1 MYDSVMTTVTTHDPA
16 GVMRGNLRRLL
27 QREWLSQREAATR
40 IGVSYKWLRRL
51 CHSGLERKD
60 RRTASELEKVASFFG
75 VRVSD
80 FWLEEV
86 ADRFD
91 SISGQTLIK
100 WTGSKRKQAE
110 EIVQCFPLSIA
121 TYYEPFVG
129 GGSVL
134 YCLLESDIA
143 VQRYRCSDTCKPLI
157 ELWRLVKDDPRRII
171 DEYEAL
177 WARLRE
183 SGDEVYYSTRD
194 EFNDCG
200 DPALFFFLLRTC
212 RNGLVRFN
220 ESGRFTSAFHH
231 GRNGMT
237 PNQVKGVVEDWAT
250 KLREHNVR
258 FYVRDYRRIESDEG
272 DLLYLDPPYAV
283 GNRVRFYSG
292 QIDFNLFFRW
302 LSSQRGD
309 YLLSLNGFSD
319 DEDCRVNVPAD
330 LYDQHVLVDAGTS
343 SFSRLNG
350 GDEVVVRDSL
360 YVRVTQDQRVVR
372 AAIEQTE
379 NPAATFRQN
388 IRRLLDSRSMT
399 QKEAADQFDISYKSM
414 RRFSHQ
420 GLLRPDKRTRGGL
433 ERLARHF
440 GLTLADLWKPKAHK
454 QASPP
459 DADNILNNL
468 GRYCNGRFID
478 IPMQHW
484 RVLGDEA
491 ALCKERKQEIA
502 GRLAEVFGRYDAP
515 CPQVSEKRRTS
526 DFELFLNLPD
536 EREAVDFGFGD
547 VEVGAASKWSR
558 LGLRFLNSFGML
570 ESRIQGGHRSSPSLL
585 EAWTD
590 RDRRTSIM
598 RAALSLKKHLSEAT
612 AFESA
617 SMKIHVP
624 ANFRPTAA
632 RAIYNDLG
640 NGGTVLD
647 FSAGYG
653 GRFLG
658 FLGSSCRQYIGID
671 PNTVLRPSY
680 ESMFKW
686 IESNHEHD
694 KSWEMVWKPA
704 EDVDYSPW
712 RGKVD
717 LIFTSPPY
725 FDLERYSNETTQSSA
740 RFPSLSE
747 WLEGFL
753 FETLR
758 RSVRCLK
765 LGGHLALNIADN
777 ATYDVE
783 IIEPVIEFA
792 RTELRLELQQVVPM
806 LLSSKP
812 GKDRQRVGWG
822 RKAEPILIFQ

>member
-1 MYDSVMTTVTTHDPA
+1 MTTATTDDPA
-16 GVMRGNLRRLL
+16 GVLRSNLRRLL

-51 CHSGLERKD
+51 CHSGLERVD

-86 ADRFD
+86 VDRFD
-91 SISGQTLIK
+91 AVSGQTLIK

-110 EIVQCFPLSIA
+110 EIIRRFPSSIA
-121 TYYEPFVG
+121 TYHEPFVG

-134 YCLLESDIA
+134 YRLLESDIS
-143 VQRYRCSDTCKPLI
+143 VERYRCSDTCKPLI

-171 DEYEAL
+171 DEYESL
-177 WARLRE
+177 WARLQA
-183 SGDEVYYSTRD
+183 GGQQVYYSTRD
-194 EFNDCG
+194 AFNDSG
-200 DPALFFFLLRTC
+200 DAASFFFLLRTC

-220 ESGRFTSAFHH
+220 ESGQFTSAFHH

-237 PNQVKGVVEDWAT
+237 PNQVKGIVEDWAT
-250 KLREHNVR
+250 KLREHDVR
-258 FYVRDYRRIESDEG
+258 FYVRDYRRIEISAG

-302 LSSQRGD
+302 LSKQQGD
-309 YLLSLNGFSD
+309 YLLSLNGYSD

-330 LYDQHVLVDAGTS
+330 LYDQHVLVDAGSS

-350 GDEVVVRDSL
+350 GEEVVVRDSL

-414 RRFSHQ
+414 RRFCHH

-440 GLTLADLWKPKAHK
+440 GLTLADLWTPKAHK
-454 QASPP
+454 QASTPN
-459 DADNILNNL
+459 AENILCHL
-468 GRYCNGRFID
+468 DRYCGERFID
-478 IPMQHW
+478 IPKHHW
-484 RVLGDEA
+484 RVLAEEA
-491 ALCKERKQEIA
+491 SQCNVRKQEIA
-502 GRLAEVFGRYDAP
+502 GRLAEIVGRYDAP
-515 CPQVSEKRRTS
+515 CPQVSDEQRKS
-526 DFELFLNLPD
+526 DFKLFLNLPD
-536 EREAVDFGFGD
+536 ERESVGFTFDGN
-547 VEVGAASKWSR
+547 VPIAPASKWSR
-558 LGLRFLNSFGML
+558 LGCRFLKSSFL
-570 ESRIQGGHRSSPSLL
+570 ENRISGGHRSSPSLI

-590 RDRRTSIM
+590 KDRRTSIM
-598 RAALSLKKHLSEAT
+598 RAALTLKKHLSAATVFEA
-612 AFESA
+612 AA
-617 SMKIHVP
+617 MKIHVL

-632 RAIYNDLG
+632 RAICNDFG
-640 NGGTVLD
+640 SGGTVLD

-658 FLGSSCRQYIGID
+658 FLGSSCRHYIGID
-671 PNTVLRPSY
+671 PNTNLRPSY

-686 IESNHEHD
+686 IKSNHEHG
-694 KSWEMVWKPA
+694 KSWEMVWEPA
-704 EDVDYSPW
+704 EEVDYSTW
-712 RGKVD
+712 HGKVD
-717 LIFTSPPY
+717 FIFTSPPY
-725 FDLERYSNETTQSSA
+725 FILERYSNETTQSSV
-740 RFPSLSE
+740 RFPTLSE
-747 WLEGFL
+747 WLKGFL
-753 FETLR
+753 FQTLS

-765 LGGHLALNIADN
+765 PGGHLALNIADN
-777 ATYDVE
+777 STYGVE
-783 IIEPVIEFA
+783 IVEPVIEFV
-792 RTELRLELQQVVPM
+792 RRELRLELQQVIPM

-812 GKDRQRVGWG
+812 GKDREQVGWG
-822 RKAEPILIFQ
+822 RKAEPILVFSRTP

>member
-1 MYDSVMTTVTTHDPA
+1 MTTDTIDDPA
-16 GVMRGNLRRLL
+16 GVVRSNLRRLI

-75 VRVSD
+75 IRVSD
-80 FWLEEV
+80 LWLEEV

-110 EIVQCFPLSIA
+110 EIVQRFPSSIA

-134 YCLLESDIA
+134 YRLLESDIS
-143 VQRYRCSDTCKPLI
+143 VERYRCSDTCKPLI

-171 DEYEAL
+171 NEYEAL
-177 WARLRE
+177 WARLQA
-183 SGDEVYYSTRD
+183 GGQQVYYSTRD
-194 EFNDCG
+194 AFNDSG
-200 DPALFFFLLRTC
+200 NPALFFFLLRTC
-212 RNGLVRFN
+212 RNGLIRFN
-220 ESGRFTSAFHH
+220 ESGQFTSAFHH

-250 KLREHNVR
+250 KLREHDVR
-258 FYVRDYRRIESDEG
+258 FYVRDYRRIESNDG

-283 GNRVRFYSG
+283 GNRVRFYTG
-292 QIDFNLFFRW
+292 QIDFKLFFRW

-309 YLLSLNGFSD
+309 YLLSLNGYSD
-319 DEDCRVNVPAD
+319 DGDRRVNVPAD
-330 LYDQHVLVDAGTS
+330 LYDQHVLVDAGSS

-350 GDEVVVRDSL
+350 GAEVIVRDSL

-388 IRRLLDSRSMT
+388 IRRLLDSHSMP
-399 QKEAADQFDISYKSM
+399 QKEAADRFDLSYKSM
-414 RRFSHQ
+414 RRFCHQ
-420 GLLRPDKRTRGGL
+420 GLLRPDKRTRGAL

-459 DADNILNNL
+459 NADNILNNL
-468 GRYCNGRFID
+468 ERYCAERFID
-478 IPMQHW
+478 IPKQHW
-484 RVLGDEA
+484 SVLAKEA
-491 ALCKERKQEIA
+491 SHCDRRKQEIA
-502 GRLAEVFGRYDAP
+502 GRLAEVVGRYDAP
-515 CPQVSEKRRTS
+515 CPQVSEKRRKN
-526 DFELFLNLPD
+526 DFELFMSLPD
-536 EREAVDFGFGD
+536 DRETVDFEFGEID
-547 VEVGAASKWSR
+547 IALPAKWSR
-558 LGLRFLNSFGML
+558 LGLRFLNSFGFL
-570 ESRIQGGHRSSPSLL
+570 ESRIFGEHRSSPSLID
-585 EAWTD
+585 AWTD

-598 RAALSLKKHLSEAT
+598 RAALSLKKHLNEVTAYEA
-612 AFESA
+612 AA
-617 SMKIHVP
+617 MKMHVP

-632 RAIYNDLG
+632 RAICNDFG

-658 FLGSSCRQYIGID
+658 FLGSSCRHYIGID
-671 PNTVLRPSY
+671 PNTTLRPCY
-680 ESMFKW
+680 KSMFKW
-686 IESNHEHD
+686 IESNHEHQ

-704 EDVDYSPW
+704 EDVDYSEW
-712 RGKVD
+712 HGKVD

-725 FDLERYSNETTQSSA
+725 FDLERYSDETTQSSV
-740 RFPSLSE
+740 RFPSISE

-753 FETLR
+753 FEALR

-765 LGGHLALNIADN
+765 TKGHLALNVADN
-777 ATYDVE
+777 PTYGVE

-792 RTELRLELQQVVPM
+792 RTELQLELRQAVPM

-812 GKDRQRVGWG
+812 GKDRERVGWG
-822 RKAEPILIFQ
+822 RKAEPILVFSRTI